1 LSGFGF
7 LASKEVHE
15 AGVGNLGLQDQRE
28 ALRWVQKYISS
39 FGGDPSKVTI
49 WGDSAGA
56 ISVSMHMLT
65 NDGDAEGLFR
75 AAFMQSGSFIPVGG
89 FENGQR
95 YYDKIVSESGCSS
108 SEDTLECLREV
119 PYEALKKAI
128 DKSPGVFAYQV

>member
-1 LSGFGF
+1 
-7 LASKEVHE
+7 
-15 AGVGNLGLQDQRE
+15 
-28 ALRWVQKYISS
+28 
-39 FGGDPSKVTI
+39 
-49 WGDSAGA
+49 
-56 ISVSMHMLT
+56 MHMLT

-128 DKSPGVFAYQV
+128 DKSPGVFAYQGINLAWLPRVDGVFLTQPPQYQMLEGRVANVPVVT